1 MFQRTSV
8 LLCRVERFAQTRTI
22 TNNVGFIGL
31 GNMGSHMAN
40 HLAKQGRKLKVF
52 DVVADAAKSVP
63 GAIVCKTPQEA
74 ATDVSVV
81 FTMLP
86 DGNVVKDTVLRN
98 EGIAKGIKKDA
109 LMIDCST
116 IEPTTAKE
124 LHTIAKDN
132 GYRFIDC
139 PVSGGVTGAAAGTLT
154 YMIGG
159 DIKDVDTARQYLLQA
174 GKNIFH
180 CGGPGAGQ
188 VAKLCNNLILGV
200 TMAGTAESM
209 NMGLKY
215 GLDPKVLTDI
225 INVSTGRS
233 WSSETYNPHPGIL
246 PNVPSSK
253 NYDGGF
259 MVKLIA
265 KDLGL
270 AEGAALAANAPVPMT
285 AAVHQLYRAM
295 MNHGLG
301 DKDFSVIYQFLQG
314 KKF

>member
-1 MFQRTSV
+1 MFQRTTT
-8 LLCRVERFAQTRTI
+8 LLYKAEKLMHTRGVAK
-22 TNNVGFIGL
+22 VGFIGL
-31 GNMGSHMAN
+31 GLMGSQMAGHMA
-40 HLAKQGRKLKVF
+40 RKGSKMFVF
-52 DVVADAAKSVP
+52 DVSEVAAKSIP
-63 GAIVCKTPQEA
+63 GATVCKSPQEA
-74 ATDVSVV
+74 AADADIVV
-81 FTMLP
+81 TMLP
-86 DGNVVKDTVLRN
+86 DGNIVKKVVLDDD
-98 EGIAKGIKKDA
+98 GIAKGIKKNA

-124 LHTIAKDN
+124 LHEIAKEK
-132 GYRFIDC
+132 GFRFIDC
-139 PVSGGVTGAAAGTLT
+139 PVSGGVTGASAGTLT

-159 DIKDVDTARQYLLQA
+159 DPANIDDAKPVLLQA
-174 GKNIFH
+174 GAKIFH

-188 VAKLCNNLILGV
+188 IAKLCNNLILGV
-200 TMAGTAESM
+200 TMAGTAESF

-233 WSSETYNPHPGIL
+233 WSSETYNPIPGIL

-285 AAVHQLYRAM
+285 AIVHQLYRAM

-301 DKDFSVIYQFLQG
+301 DKDFSVIFQFLQG
-314 KKF
+314 KKP